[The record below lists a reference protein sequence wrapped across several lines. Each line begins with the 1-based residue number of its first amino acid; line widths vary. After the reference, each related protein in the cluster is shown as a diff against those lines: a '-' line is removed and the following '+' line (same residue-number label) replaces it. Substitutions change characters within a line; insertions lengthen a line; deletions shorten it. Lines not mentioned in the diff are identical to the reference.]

1 MKDLLAYKSQQNNVY
16 IPLTKMITW
25 YSISL
30 IIVAV
35 LLTLLV
41 IRLSEISTRMHTI
54 ENATARI
61 VEDIEAM
68 NTYSAQFVTN
78 NELDAIL
85 RHTHIPKFTMGK

>member
-41 IRLSEISTRMHTI
+41 IRLSEISTRMHTL
-54 ENATARI
+54 ENAIARI
-61 VEDIEAM
+61 VEDNEAM
-68 NTYSAQFVTN
+68 NISSEQFVTHSQ
-78 NELDAIL
+78 LTAIW
-85 RHTHIPKFTMGK
+85 RHTHMPQFTMGT